1 MKTASFWQQVWHILP
16 NLLFVPRCAV
26 CGTRLPPGSELPL
39 CPMCRTLYENDKEVT
54 CPVCAGRMGDCLCV
68 PRELPRC
75 GVHRMVKLFRYRP
88 GADDASAKMIYALKH
103 RNLKILQEFFAK
115 ELTLPLSGLVEQP
128 GEWVVT
134 YPPRSKSAGRRDG
147 FDHAGALAAALAKQ
161 LGCRFTCAFTREDA
175 AKGSEQKRL
184 SRTARFAAARESYTL
199 RPQQGLAGKR
209 VIVVDDVIT
218 TGATLAAC
226 ARLLRREGKAKEVV
240 FAVLAQTPSQ
250 KGRV

>member
-1 MKTASFWQQVWHILP
+1 MKGASFWQQVWQTLL

-26 CGTRLPPGSELPL
+26 CGTRLPPSGELPL
-39 CPMCRTLYENDKEVT
+39 CPMCRALYENDKEVT

-68 PRELPRC
+68 PRDMPRC
-75 GVHRMVKLFRYRP
+75 GVRRMVKLFRYRP

-115 ELTLPLSGLVEQP
+115 ELALPLSGLVEQP

-134 YPPRSKSAGRRDG
+134 YPPRSKGAGRRDG
-147 FDHAGALAAALAKQ
+147 FDHAGALAAALAKR
-161 LGCRFTCAFTREDA
+161 LGCRFTCAFIREDG
-175 AKGSEQKRL
+175 AKDSQQKRL
-184 SRTARFAAARESYTL
+184 SRTARFAAARKSYRL
-199 RPQQGLAGKR
+199 RPQQGLAGKH
-209 VIVVDDVIT
+209 VIVVDDVVT

-226 ARLLRREGKAKEVV
+226 ARLLRHEGAVKEVV